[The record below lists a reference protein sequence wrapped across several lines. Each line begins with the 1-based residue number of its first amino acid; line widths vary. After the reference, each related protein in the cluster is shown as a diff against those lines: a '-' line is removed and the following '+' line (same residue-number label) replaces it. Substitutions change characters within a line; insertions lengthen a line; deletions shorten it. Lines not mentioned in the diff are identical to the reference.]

1 MSINDRSSDE
11 LLTSLKVISRVRQH
25 ERLSTSGSTVRVE
38 TYEGIVQSIMRWF
51 NGESRDRNIE
61 TISTIIANAFTQLEL
76 RSTKENQSA
85 ADRVFIVRLRDELH
99 NTLRGLSNLQTTY
112 ERDSVAFSR
121 IEVLR
126 DRIQSQLDEN
136 DRASIDD
143 EIINMDGY
151 KD

>member
-1 MSINDRSSDE
+1 
-11 LLTSLKVISRVRQH
+11 
-25 ERLSTSGSTVRVE
+25 
-38 TYEGIVQSIMRWF
+38 MRWF

-76 RSTKENQSA
+76 RSTNEKQSA

-99 NTLRGLSNLQTTY
+99 NTLRGLANLQTTY